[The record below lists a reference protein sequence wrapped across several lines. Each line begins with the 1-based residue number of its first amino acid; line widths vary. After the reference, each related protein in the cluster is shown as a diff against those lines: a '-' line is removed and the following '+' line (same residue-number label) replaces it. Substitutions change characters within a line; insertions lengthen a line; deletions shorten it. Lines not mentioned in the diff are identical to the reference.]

1 MAQRKNMMQCFRCVT
16 EKRKAP
22 FRVPR
27 DEIGTALMHQH
38 LTEHRRSDLPK
49 ED

>member
-1 MAQRKNMMQCFRCVT
+1 
-16 EKRKAP
+16 
-22 FRVPR
+22 VPR